1 VPDPLAAGALELE
14 AGAEAADEVPAAADE
29 LDDELE
35 LHPPINAATTATAT
49 PLPATMRAR
58 SSLNMVLIAPLERKA
73 HEPNLI
79 FARLN

>member
-1 VPDPLAAGALELE
+1 VPDPLAADELE
-14 AGAEAADEVPAAADE
+14 AAGAEAADEVPAADE

-35 LHPPINAATTATAT
+35 LHPPINAAMTATAT
-49 PLPATMRAR
+49 PPPAAMRAR